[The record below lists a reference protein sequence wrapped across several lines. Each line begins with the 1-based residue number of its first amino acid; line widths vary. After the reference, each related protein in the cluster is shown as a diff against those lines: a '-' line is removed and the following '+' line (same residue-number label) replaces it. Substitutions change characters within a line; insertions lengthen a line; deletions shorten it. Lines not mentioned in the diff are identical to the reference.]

1 MTYYNTTSEHG
12 DFLRKNR
19 IASETQDAKILAMFR
34 SNSDLVYSAETMQAL
49 AGINGYNW
57 PLTSVRRSINTL
69 LNEGFIERVGEQT
82 GSYGRRIFTYK
93 IKNNDI

>member
-1 MTYYNTTSEHG
+1 MTYYNTTSESG

-19 IASETQDAKILAMFR
+19 ISAETQDAKILTMFR
-34 SNSDLVYSAETMQAL
+34 IDPDLVYSAEQIQIL

-69 LNEGFIERVGEQT
+69 FNKGFIERVGEHR

-93 IKNNDI
+93 LKNNA